1 MCSRRYA
8 ARSRPRAMASSVR
21 GGRRPSGGST
31 ISEVRLSEVSSM
43 PRSYQNSL
51 YDSTP
56 PSDRGR

>member
-1 MCSRRYA
+1 MCSRRFA
-8 ARSRPRAMASSVR
+8 PCPRPRARAASVR
-21 GGRRPSGGST
+21 GGRLPSGGS
-31 ISEVRLSEVSSM
+31 IMSEVRLSEVSST